1 MTMLNV
7 VIGIIFI
14 LLLLSLLATTIM
26 EIISSLLH
34 MRGKI
39 LEKSLRNMLG
49 ADNDRIFQAFKENTL
64 YEQLS
69 GKYLGKN
76 TPPSYMDAETFKS
89 IFMNIMGGFDNLEH
103 NIQHIPSEKLK
114 NILCQFLDDAK
125 YNMEDFTKRLE
136 KWYDDVMGRATG
148 WYKRNLKQVLIF
160 VGIGIAVIFNADTIE
175 IYNKLSKDPETALEI
190 ANMAQQYTE
199 QNQTVVMDAAAKKE
213 FEELTKDVNMLV
225 SGEIKKL
232 RNPLGLGWSNVD
244 LEMGYWA
251 WMQKIL
257 GWLVT
262 ALAISLGAPFW
273 FDMLS
278 MLVNVRN
285 AGKKPEKTLTGA
297 TELQPRQPA
306 PEASENMK
314 KAVRSRNQ
322 SRSVVNVKGEG

>member
-1 MTMLNV
+1 MLNV
-7 VIGIIFI
+7 VIGIVFI

-26 EIISSLLH
+26 EILSSILH

-39 LEKSLRNMLG
+39 LEKTLKNMLG

-64 YEQLS
+64 YEQLC

-114 NILCQFLDDAK
+114 NILYQLLDDAK
-125 YNMEDFTKRLE
+125 YNLEEFTERLK
-136 KWYDDVMGRATG
+136 KWYDDVMERATG
-148 WYKRNLKQVLIF
+148 WYKRNLKQILIF
-160 VGIGIAVIFNADTIE
+160 VGIAIAVIFNADTIE
-175 IYNKLSKDPETALEI
+175 IYNKLSKNPETALEI
-190 ANMAQQYTE
+190 ANLATQYTE
-199 QNQTVVMDAAAKKE
+199 RQSEVMPLDTSGQRS
-213 FEELTKDVNMLV
+213 FNELTAEVNELV
-225 SGEIKKL
+225 SVEIKKL

-244 LEMGYWA
+244 LEMGYWG

-273 FDMLS
+273 FDMLK

-285 AGKKPEKTLTGA
+285 AGAKPEKSLTGQDI
-297 TELQPRQPA
+297 QPRKAA

-322 SRSVVNVKGEG
+322 SRSIVQKGEG